1 MSRAKRQIKPPQYL
15 NEYELEEHSQ
25 LPKIPQKVQKK
36 STSDQK
42 SKSDQKPVEMEVHS
56 QDQDANYGYSGVKGE
71 FSVNFLNLSLKIFV
85 TTY

>member
-25 LPKIPQKVQKK
+25 SPKIPQKVQKK
-36 STSDQK
+36 ST
-42 SKSDQKPVEMEVHS
+42 SDQKPVEMEVHS

>member
-25 LPKIPQKVQKK
+25 LPKIQQKVQKK

-42 SKSDQKPVEMEVHS
+42 SKSVEMEVHS